1 MSTLD
6 SDYLQAKNAMVN
18 FSNKLLKKDKE
29 YLSIFD
35 KHFLL
40 RTQDLKN
47 NEWKKWLINEKHK
60 VTSKNI
66 DLKNRWKI
74 QKGDKCIYKKYR
86 CTVTKI
92 NEDGTYDL
100 KVYRDA
106 QNIDPSDVKKIIT
119 KDDMIERYGF
129 LDKDIEKS
137 YKNNKPL
144 HIINN
149 DTFKKNIIESKEIA
163 KKWYNYPHGGCNT
176 WSFDSYC
183 IDLANKF
190 GVYYPIYDDIE
201 PWD

>member
-47 NEWKKWLINEKHK
+47 NESKKWLINEKHK
-60 VTSKNI
+60 ETSKNI

-92 NEDGTYDL
+92 N
-100 KVYRDA
+100 
-106 QNIDPSDVKKIIT
+106 
-119 KDDMIERYGF
+119 
-129 LDKDIEKS
+129 
-137 YKNNKPL
+137 
-144 HIINN
+144 
-149 DTFKKNIIESKEIA
+149 
-163 KKWYNYPHGGCNT
+163 
-176 WSFDSYC
+176 
-183 IDLANKF
+183 
-190 GVYYPIYDDIE
+190 
-201 PWD
+201 